1 MTEKRFTMM
10 YGKYI
15 DNENNIEYDEK
26 WESWKICELLNELAE
41 ENEQLKQVAEKN
53 KKLKQEIASENS
65 ILWNEILKL
74 QKQGALPSNTF
85 KNYLNDLKKEK
96 KNKGGFAWLK
106 NY

>member
-1 MTEKRFTMM
+1 MTNKRFGYGAGVNWQEDIIIDYETEKS
-10 YGKYI
+10 
-15 DNENNIEYDEK
+15 YDFYEVGG
-26 WESWKICELLNELAE
+26 LLNELAE

-96 KNKGGFAWLK
+96 KIKVVLHG
-106 NY
+106 